1 ILIDNHSHISD
12 EFIRSHVRQRVG
24 RPLSQKTLDDD
35 VRRIHGLGYF
45 GKVGYFIN
53 KTTTG
58 NELVINAREKS
69 WGPNY
74 LRFGLNIE
82 ENFDGESNYNIATNY
97 TFTALNRL
105 GAEWVNHIAI
115 GSEPLVYT
123 EFYQPLSFQSSYYVT
138 ARASYRRLIVNNYDD
153 GKTTA
158 QYRVNRYSGSLG
170 FGKEF
175 SNFGRA
181 EIRMETGRGDTEVQ
195 VGPNDLG
202 SGQFKVGEYQFD
214 LSYDTLDNLNL
225 SSPGVYA
232 NRNYPMSRPVA
243 CPDTVSDRLNSRQ
256 TLRVS

>member
-1 ILIDNHSHISD
+1 SHISD
-12 EFIRSHVRQRVG
+12 EFIRSHVRQRIG
-24 RPLSQKTLDDD
+24 RPLNQKTLDED

-53 KTTTG
+53 QTTTG

-123 EFYQPLSFQSSYYVT
+123 EIYQPLSCQPSFYVT
-138 ARASYRRLIVNNYDD
+138 HVSRYRRLRVFNHEYCN
-153 GKTTA
+153 TT
-158 QYRVNRYSGSLG
+158 
-170 FGKEF
+170 
-175 SNFGRA
+175 
-181 EIRMETGRGDTEVQ
+181 D
-195 VGPNDLG
+195 
-202 SGQFKVGEYQFD
+202 
-214 LSYDTLDNLNL
+214 
-225 SSPGVYA
+225 
-232 NRNYPMSRPVA
+232 
-243 CPDTVSDRLNSRQ
+243 
-256 TLRVS
+256 